1 MPKVLRPISSAKRF
15 IPVFGVLIISQA
27 LSGCLLNSKTQGS
40 VNGDSALVTDNLGAN
55 NSLLQQS
62 NKWAAKWQQNPA
74 DANVAIGYAR
84 SLRAEGSNQKAVQVL
99 QQASLKS
106 PGNQAVIAEYGKA
119 LSTVGQLEQALHNLN
134 RAQSLG
140 RPDWR
145 IYSAQGITL
154 DKMEQ
159 FARAR
164 EHYKS
169 ALNLKPNQPSVLNN
183 IGLSYA
189 LEGNLASA
197 ETYLRRAAAT
207 QGSQPKIQR
216 NLALVLGLS
225 GKFGQSTKASN
236 EVLSA
241 EDTSENIA
249 YVKNMLSPPGTWQK
263 LSGEAKI
270 AQSGQR
276 KTKKQRAAKPRKIT
290 TLEKVKK
297 ATRKK
302 EVSAKKALTGREEK
316 STQAANV
323 TGSDTTAFNARIQQA
338 LATTQ

>member
-1 MPKVLRPISSAKRF
+1 MPKALRPISSAKRF

-27 LSGCLLNSKTQGS
+27 LSGCGLNGKTQGGS
-40 VNGDSALVTDNLGAN
+40 INGDTALVTDNLGSN

-62 NKWAAKWQQNPA
+62 NKWAAKWQKNPS
-74 DANVAIGYAR
+74 DTGVAIGYAR
-84 SLRAEGSNQKAVQVL
+84 SLRAEGSNQQAVQVL

-106 PGNQAVIAEYGKA
+106 PNNQAVIAEYGKA
-119 LSTVGQLEQALHNLN
+119 LSTVGQLKQALHNLN

-140 RPDWR
+140 SPDWR

-164 EHYKS
+164 EHYQS

-197 ETYLRRAAAT
+197 ETYLRRAAAI
-207 QGSQPKIQR
+207 QGSEPKIKR
-216 NLALVLGLS
+216 NLALVLGLG
-225 GKFGQSTKASN
+225 GKFSQSTKASN
-236 EVLSA
+236 EVLST
-241 EDTSENIA
+241 EDTSVNIA
-249 YVKNMLSPPGTWQK
+249 YLKNMLSPPGTWQK
-263 LSGEAKI
+263 LSSEPKI

-290 TLEKVKK
+290 TLERVEK
-297 ATRKK
+297 APEKK
-302 EVSAKKALTGREEK
+302 EVSAKKTL
-316 STQAANV
+316 
-323 TGSDTTAFNARIQQA
+323 TGSDTTAFNRKIQQA
-338 LATTQ
+338 LAVTQ